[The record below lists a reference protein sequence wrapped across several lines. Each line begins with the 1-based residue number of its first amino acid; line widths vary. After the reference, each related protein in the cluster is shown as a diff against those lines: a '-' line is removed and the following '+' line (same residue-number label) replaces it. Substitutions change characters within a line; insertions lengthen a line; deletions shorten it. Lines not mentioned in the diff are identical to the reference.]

1 MKGDELMIRNVNQ
14 GTNQAEDIRQL
25 KLRSQAAASQ
35 GAGSFGAVLQE
46 ELNRKSGLQFSKHA
60 TTRVN
65 QRGIEM
71 TDSFLG
77 DLSQAVEKARMKG
90 AKDVVVISDKGA
102 FIVNVPNSMVVTTMS
117 TGEMKNNIFT
127 NIDSAVLL

>member
-1 MKGDELMIRNVNQ
+1 MIRNVNQ

-35 GAGSFGAVLQE
+35 GTGSFGAVLQE

-60 TTRVN
+60 TARVN

-71 TDSFLG
+71 ADSFLG